1 MKGYIYQII
10 NKVDGKRYVGQTIDI
25 ERRKKQHFT
34 KLQNNT
40 HPNTKLQ
47 QAWNEWGQESFYF
60 DYEEFEDSSI
70 LDKKEI
76 ETIEKFDSFKNGYNM
91 TPGGQNGGTRSKLNY
106 SEYCFVYYGCQWQG
120 MTEKIGKYLNVDS
133 ACISSILREK
143 SYKNYL
149 EMSKELTQTEI
160 SKIQNHF
167 REVFNIPEDKLP
179 DSQRVPS
186 HLTEEEY
193 LYCFCITS
201 SYGRGIEALLGRYFD
216 KHKSF
221 LSNGAKS
228 KKGIVASALGQYQK
242 FSDEE
247 ILKIGIEKFSEWEL
261 DKYSNRK
268 INQEFH
274 ARWRK

>member
-25 ERRKKQHFT
+25 ERRKKQHLT

-40 HPNTKLQ
+40 HPNIKLQ

-60 DYEEFEDSSI
+60 DYEEFEDSSV

-91 TPGGQNGGTRSKLNY
+91 TPGGQNGGTRSKLSY

-120 MTEKIGKYLNVDS
+120 MTEKIGKYLKVDS

-160 SKIQNHF
+160 QEIQNHF

-186 HLTEEEY
+186 HLTKEEY
-193 LYCFCITS
+193 LTMVNPEDLTNMDYIIDNCNVELTYTDNGKDDTVKKALKTVKYISLKLGAQTINKVDTS
-201 SYGRGIEALLGRYFD
+201 TYSIER
-216 KHKSF
+216 
-221 LSNGAKS
+221 
-228 KKGIVASALGQYQK
+228 
-242 FSDEE
+242 
-247 ILKIGIEKFSEWEL
+247 
-261 DKYSNRK
+261 
-268 INQEFH
+268 
-274 ARWRK
+274 

>member
-25 ERRKKQHFT
+25 ERRKKQHLT

-60 DYEEFEDSSI
+60 DYEEFEDSAI

-91 TPGGQNGGTRSKLNY
+91 TPGGQNGGTRSKLSY

-120 MTEKIGKYLNVDS
+120 MTEKIGKYLKVDS

-160 SKIQNHF
+160 QEIQNHF

-186 HLTEEEY
+186 HLTKEEY

-228 KKGIVASALGQYQK
+228 KKGIVASALDQYQK
-242 FSDEE
+242 LSDEE
-247 ILKIGIEKFSEWEL
+247 IFKIGIEKFSEWEL

>member
-25 ERRKKQHFT
+25 ERRKKQHLT

-40 HPNTKLQ
+40 HPNIKLQ

-60 DYEEFEDSSI
+60 DYEEFEDSAI

-91 TPGGQNGGTRSKLNY
+91 TPGGQNGGTRSKLSY

-120 MTEKIGKYLNVDS
+120 MTEKIGKYLKVDS

-160 SKIQNHF
+160 QEIQNHF

-186 HLTEEEY
+186 HLTKEEY

-228 KKGIVASALGQYQK
+228 KKGIVASALDQYQK
-242 FSDEE
+242 LSDEE
-247 ILKIGIEKFSEWEL
+247 IFKIGIEKFSEWEL